1 MTSRLKQSLVFI
13 TLVAVMLACST
24 QPSESIIQTASAQTM
39 FAQPSITYTHQL
51 PTELPTRTST
61 ITNTPTI
68 TPTPTI
74 TFTPSVTPTPTK
86 SLTPTPTFPAIQ
98 GADCIPNDNRT
109 YAKVTRV
116 IDGDTIE
123 VNIEGSVFKVRYIG
137 MDTPENTTQVE
148 YYGPEATYKNRLL
161 VEGKTV
167 ILFRDVSETDKYNRL
182 LRYVIAD
189 SIFVNYELVRT
200 GYAQVLTYPPDVS
213 CQSTFSAAQT
223 IARDN
228 QLGFWKPTPVPS
240 YGGGGESGTGSGT
253 GNCDPSYPTV
263 CIPPPPPDLDCKDI
277 SYRNFTV
284 IGSDPH
290 RFDGDKDGIGC
301 EQ

>member
-1 MTSRLKQSLVFI
+1 
-13 TLVAVMLACST
+13 
-24 QPSESIIQTASAQTM
+24 
-39 FAQPSITYTHQL
+39 
-51 PTELPTRTST
+51 
-61 ITNTPTI
+61 
-68 TPTPTI
+68 
-74 TFTPSVTPTPTK
+74 
-86 SLTPTPTFPAIQ
+86 
-98 GADCIPNDNRT
+98 
-109 YAKVTRV
+109 
-116 IDGDTIE
+116 
-123 VNIEGSVFKVRYIG
+123 
-137 MDTPENTTQVE
+137 
-148 YYGPEATYKNRLL
+148 
-161 VEGKTV
+161 
-167 ILFRDVSETDKYNRL
+167 

-290 RFDGDKDGIGC
+290 HFDGDHDGVGC